1 MKIDKELSLYLNR
14 FFSSIGELQGKKSMS
29 LVFQMANGYRE
40 VYYYYMLLKKGLS
53 LSDELYTITPKKMW
67 KLYEIWCY
75 IKLHKILRDLG
86 YEVVHYGIIK
96 AVDQGLYLTLVQ
108 DDKALMEYKNSKG
121 D

>member
-1 MKIDKELSLYLNR
+1 
-14 FFSSIGELQGKKSMS
+14 
-29 LVFQMANGYRE
+29 MANGYRE